1 MNKELLKIF
10 FKPLTVVNKIKKK
23 DNHQIFFYSNL
34 GFRDNVKALY
44 DYLIDRNYN
53 EKFKIVVSINDYED
67 YKDNAPKNVK
77 FVDNKEGIKHFLKS
91 KYAFY
96 CFGKYPI
103 KPGKDQVV
111 VNLWHG
117 TPLKCLGNLEEGFE
131 DVDYHFFTNVVTASE
146 MYIPIMADIFGCDES
161 EVDVLGYPRNDEMF
175 VPNKLLDTSIRRGCN
190 NLIVWLPT
198 YREYNDDFFIPILN
212 QKELEELN
220 RTLKTHNNRIIIK
233 LHPMQKVDVSE
244 FKFSHIDIFTE
255 EQLNQN
261 NMTVYAILR
270 NADGLISDYS
280 SVYFDYMLLDR
291 PLAFTVSDIK
301 EYGQKRGFIFESPT
315 DYMPGEVVKSKEDVV
330 RFINTV
336 EFNVDSHR
344 FDRRDINELM
354 NKFKDGNSAQR
365 IAKYY
370 IREND

>member
-1 MNKELLKIF
+1 
-10 FKPLTVVNKIKKK
+10 
-23 DNHQIFFYSNL
+23 
-34 GFRDNVKALY
+34 
-44 DYLIDRNYN
+44 
-53 EKFKIVVSINDYED
+53 
-67 YKDNAPKNVK
+67 
-77 FVDNKEGIKHFLKS
+77 
-91 KYAFY
+91 
-96 CFGKYPI
+96 
-103 KPGKDQVV
+103 
-111 VNLWHG
+111 
-117 TPLKCLGNLEEGFE
+117 
-131 DVDYHFFTNVVTASE
+131 
-146 MYIPIMADIFGCDES
+146 
-161 EVDVLGYPRNDEMF
+161 MF

-220 RTLKTHNNRIIIK
+220 RTLKTHNNRMIIK

>member
-220 RTLKTHNNRIIIK
+220 RTLKTHNNRMIIK